1 MPFSDLQK
9 LVAKFY
15 GAPLSLRKLLP
26 EETRKIY
33 YKNILL
39 ATAFVFALSLVS
51 MTIQNMPAT
60 NTLGISFF
68 ETAGNRIF
76 GIFLILLSISFVF
89 SALEAFHRS
98 YYFKGLGEVLSEN
111 SQTDKE
117 TVTWEVATV
126 LFETNP
132 KDISGS
138 FANSTYGQ
146 EILYRAGVSEK
157 AFAEYE
163 NERTPTLTSDGF
175 IVEKDG
181 AVTLSTYAKS
191 IYKQD
196 SEFRNFLSKSNINK
210 DQFIKSAQW
219 VTSIERK
226 ERRAS
231 RWWSKDNLGRIPGV
245 GKTWDY
251 GVTYYLDRYGHDI
264 INDHIWQTALMT
276 HREED
281 DEVEELEKI
290 LSRNRQSNA
299 MLLTN
304 DVLTARQRVAQLYHK
319 IREGMSL
326 PQIEAKRVFLLD
338 VESIIMSTNEKTNF
352 EKAFVA
358 TLNQAVNAGNIIL
371 YIENVSVAT
380 ASAKT
385 IGTDVIDLIQ
395 PYFESSDIQI
405 VFAETVKNYNKHLSR
420 DTRISQAFDF
430 IQMKDVEEDGL
441 LKLLEQR
448 SVLHEKMT
456 GIVFTIPA
464 LEKIIELADRYFP
477 TGTMP
482 DKAFDLLEEM
492 ATNAVVDNKEQ
503 ILQKDI
509 EEFVTKK
516 THVPVGEPSEEEK
529 TKLLSLEDFLHKR
542 VIAQNDAINAISKS
556 LRRARSGIANPNK
569 PMGTFL
575 FLGPTGVGKTETAK
589 ALAEVLFGNEKN
601 MLRIDMSEFQSED
614 AIEELIGDFETGA
627 PGRLDT
633 LVRKQQYGV
642 LLLDEFEKSNKDVHD
657 LFLQIL
663 DEGFFTDSTGEKV
676 NMKNLI
682 IIATSNAGANLIWE
696 WEKENKNIQKSKKI
710 LVDYIIEKSLFKPE
724 LLNRFDEIIVFHPLQ
739 MEHVKKIAEIH
750 IKNLAKRLNEKQNI
764 KIKITDDLVNY
775 IAQKGYDPQF
785 GGRPLERAIMEEIEQ
800 KIADEILAGNLHS
813 GDIYTF
819 NKKDFS

>member
-509 EEFVTKK
+509 EEFVTKY
-516 THVPVGEPSEEEK
+516 THVPVG
-529 TKLLSLEDFLHKR
+529 
-542 VIAQNDAINAISKS
+542 
-556 LRRARSGIANPNK
+556 
-569 PMGTFL
+569 
-575 FLGPTGVGKTETAK
+575 
-589 ALAEVLFGNEKN
+589 
-601 MLRIDMSEFQSED
+601 
-614 AIEELIGDFETGA
+614 
-627 PGRLDT
+627 
-633 LVRKQQYGV
+633 
-642 LLLDEFEKSNKDVHD
+642 
-657 LFLQIL
+657 
-663 DEGFFTDSTGEKV
+663 
-676 NMKNLI
+676 
-682 IIATSNAGANLIWE
+682 
-696 WEKENKNIQKSKKI
+696 
-710 LVDYIIEKSLFKPE
+710 
-724 LLNRFDEIIVFHPLQ
+724 
-739 MEHVKKIAEIH
+739 
-750 IKNLAKRLNEKQNI
+750 
-764 KIKITDDLVNY
+764 
-775 IAQKGYDPQF
+775 
-785 GGRPLERAIMEEIEQ
+785 
-800 KIADEILAGNLHS
+800 
-813 GDIYTF
+813 
-819 NKKDFS
+819 